1 MRRLLTSFKETLSSA
16 GYPGRGH
23 SKEVIAELESFL
35 RRGKPTSR
43 EVTLLLG
50 ALAAVSREIAGV
62 SPSKPR
68 A

>member
-23 SKEVIAELESFL
+23 SHEVLAEIESFVK
-35 RRGKPTSR
+35 RGKPTGR

-50 ALAAVSREIAGV
+50 ALAAVRRRLGA
-62 SPSKPR
+62 
-68 A
+68 